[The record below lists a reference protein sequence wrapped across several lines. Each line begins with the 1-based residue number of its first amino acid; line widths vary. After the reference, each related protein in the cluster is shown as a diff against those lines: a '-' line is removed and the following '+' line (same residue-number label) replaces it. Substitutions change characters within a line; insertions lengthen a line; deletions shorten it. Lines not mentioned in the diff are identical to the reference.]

1 MSDDFLRRL
10 QAAASDEER
19 QWLATER
26 LLNALSADLRRMA
39 WAAAVPHWFNADILA
54 ALRPELRE
62 RAADLYAQLQVLPF
76 VEPFAGRG
84 HNVHELTRRLML
96 QRLWEER
103 REEYVELSRRAA
115 GYFGGLAHPARNVS
129 LAKLLTQLVGEK
141 DLQTPDPR
149 LQVEHIY
156 HLLLA
161 DPDQGAEAVAQQG
174 AAWHDEPDYTFSNL
188 KALARAAREHTDAGR
203 CAGRAAGWGRYW
215 EGLIAYYA
223 YQYPEA
229 VAAFQDIQA
238 AQIDDNRL
246 SANCIQRLG
255 DVHTRLSELPQARA
269 RYEEVL
275 PFYRAIGE
283 KLGEANC
290 IRRLGDVHTRLS
302 ELPQARARYEEA
314 LPIYRAIGEKLG
326 EANCISSLGD
336 IAVEQKDFDAALQ
349 LYQEAIALRRA
360 ISPADEASGYNALGN
375 MYEKQKEYDKAI
387 QAYSTALELFPDH
400 TYIWRNRADMYLKMK
415 DAVHAAHDIE
425 QAARLQPDNAYL
437 FLRRGQLAILQGQYD
452 EALAHLQAALERYPR
467 MNAAHFNV
475 GLAHLRAG
483 QAAQALEAYRQGL
496 AVTDA
501 PPELDDALE
510 DLAELG
516 PEAEAAR
523 QMIQEWIESRK
534 GASR

>member
-269 RYEEVL
+269 RYEE
-275 PFYRAIGE
+275 
-283 KLGEANC
+283 
-290 IRRLGDVHTRLS
+290 
-302 ELPQARARYEEA
+302 A